1 MAITGW
7 TLEIEAVFSET
18 AEMMAGSEFSRVWAS
33 ATEISLERDV
43 AYTEEATVTTIG
55 VAQDNGAKEDEVK
68 NRPADRMLKVER
80 GWEMLTKKPAIL
92 RSRKVRSPHEPHHT
106 NPQRWAD
113 KAPTSPTTG
122 GKESKQPNRKKKKER

>member
-1 MAITGW
+1 
-7 TLEIEAVFSET
+7 
-18 AEMMAGSEFSRVWAS
+18 MMAGSEFSRVWAS

-92 RSRKVRSPHEPHHT
+92 RSRKVRSPHEPAKMG
-106 NPQRWAD
+106 R
-113 KAPTSPTTG
+113 
-122 GKESKQPNRKKKKER
+122 